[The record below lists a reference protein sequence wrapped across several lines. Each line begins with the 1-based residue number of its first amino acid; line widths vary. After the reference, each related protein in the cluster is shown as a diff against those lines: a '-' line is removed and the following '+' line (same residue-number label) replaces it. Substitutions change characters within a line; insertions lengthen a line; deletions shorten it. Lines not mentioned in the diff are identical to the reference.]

1 MATSLFPTPVP
12 RRKYPVEFKAGKLK
26 RDGNTNWLKADERKG
41 LVYMDQGDDQLMH
54 FYWKDRKNNA
64 VEDDLILFPEEAEF
78 IRVEQC
84 TTGRVYLLNFK
95 SSSRKL
101 FFWMQDAKDDKD
113 EENVAK
119 VNRLINDP
127 QAGLAESRQ
136 QQSSAGQLGS
146 PFQNMQNMDD
156 LAGFGMDQEQLL
168 QLLQGQG
175 FGGPPF
181 TSTTPAEPQSATAA
195 TSEAGSGVQT
205 TESNLGFTS
214 EQLGNLRNILSGI
227 QVPGTYIEIKEGT
240 RQPDVSLVDV
250 LTPSAIGPLL
260 NNPEIASALFP
271 HLPANIERSP
281 EELAAVIQSP
291 QFAQALQSLSIA
303 LQSGQLGPLLS
314 QLGLDP
320 SAGNGVEA
328 FLRAIQEQANR
339 RHRDHEDENTEDH
352 SGDRMEED

>member
-26 RDGNTNWLKADERKG
+26 RDGETNWLKPDERKG

-54 FYWKDRKNNA
+54 LYWKDRKSNV

-78 IRVEQC
+78 VRVDQC
-84 TTGRVYLLNFK
+84 TTGRVFLLNFK
-95 SSSRKL
+95 SSSLKL

-113 EENVAK
+113 DENATK

-127 QAGLAESRQ
+127 QGGLAESRQ
-136 QQSSAGQLGS
+136 QSNAGQLGS
-146 PFQNMQNMDD
+146 PFQSMDD

-168 QLLQGQG
+168 QLLQNHGG
-175 FGGPPF
+175 FNAPF
-181 TSTTPAEPQSATAA
+181 TSTTPASEPQSATAA
-195 TSEAGSGVQT
+195 TSEAGSGVQAT
-205 TESNLGFTS
+205 DSNFGFTS
-214 EQLGNLRNILSGI
+214 EQLGNLRTILSGI
-227 QVPGTYIEIKEGT
+227 QIPEGT
-240 RQPDVSLVDV
+240 RQPDINLNDV

-281 EELAAVIQSP
+281 EELTAVIQSP
-291 QFAQALQSLSIA
+291 QFAQALQSLSVA

-328 FLRAIQEQANR
+328 FLRAIQEQAGR
-339 RHRDHEDENTEDH
+339 RQRDHEDENTEDH

>member
-26 RDGNTNWLKADERKG
+26 RDGNTNWLKPDERKG

-54 FYWKDRKNNA
+54 FYWKERKANVA
-64 VEDDLILFPEEAEF
+64 EDDRILFPETAEF

-95 SSSRKL
+95 SSSDKL

-113 EENVAK
+113 EENAAK

-127 QAGLAESRQ
+127 QGGLAESRQ
-136 QQSSAGQLGS
+136 QSNAGQLSS
-146 PFQNMQNMDD
+146 PFQNMED
-156 LAGFGMDQEQLL
+156 LTGFGMDQEQLL
-168 QLLQGQG
+168 QLLQGHG
-175 FGGPPF
+175 AFSGPPF
-181 TSTTPAEPQSATAA
+181 TSTTPASEPQSATAA
-195 TSEAGSGVQT
+195 TSEAGSGAQT
-205 TESNLGFTS
+205 TDANLTS
-214 EQLGNLRNILSGI
+214 EQLGNLRNILSSI
-227 QVPGTYIEIKEGT
+227 QVPEGS
-240 RQPDVSLVDV
+240 RQPDINLADV
-250 LTPSAIGPLL
+250 LTPSEIAPLL

-281 EELAAVIQSP
+281 EELAAVVQSP
-291 QFAQALQSLSIA
+291 QFAQALQSLSFA

-314 QLGLDP
+314 QLDLDP
-320 SAGNGVEA
+320 SAGSGVEA
-328 FLRAIQEQANR
+328 FLRAIQEQAGR
-339 RHRDHEDENTEDH
+339 RQRDNEDENAEDH

>member
-26 RDGNTNWLKADERKG
+26 REGTTNLLKADERKG
-41 LVYMDQGDDQLMH
+41 LVYMDQGEDQLMH
-54 FYWKDRKNNA
+54 FYWKDRKSNT

-78 IRVEQC
+78 IRVDQC

-127 QAGLAESRQ
+127 QGGLAESRQ
-136 QQSSAGQLGS
+136 QSNTGQLGS
-146 PFQNMQNMDD
+146 PFQNMDD

-168 QLLQGQG
+168 QLLQGHG
-175 FGGPPF
+175 AFNGPPF
-181 TSTTPAEPQSATAA
+181 TSTTPASEPQSATAA
-195 TSEAGSGVQT
+195 TSEAGSGAQT
-205 TESNLGFTS
+205 TDSNLGLTS

-227 QVPGTYIEIKEGT
+227 QVPEGT
-240 RQPDVSLVDV
+240 RQPDVNLIDV

-303 LQSGQLGPLLS
+303 LQSGQLGPLLT

-339 RHRDHEDENTEDH
+339 RHRDHEDENAEDH

>member
-41 LVYMDQGDDQLMH
+41 LGDDQLMH

-136 QQSSAGQLGS
+136 QQ
-146 PFQNMQNMDD
+146 
-156 LAGFGMDQEQLL
+156 
-168 QLLQGQG
+168 
-175 FGGPPF
+175 
-181 TSTTPAEPQSATAA
+181 TA

-227 QVPGTYIEIKEGT
+227 QV
-240 RQPDVSLVDV
+240 PDVSLVDV

>member
-26 RDGNTNWLKADERKG
+26 RDGSTNWLKADERKG
-41 LVYMDQGDDQLMH
+41 LIYMDQGDDQLMH
-54 FYWKDRKNNA
+54 FYWKDRKNNT

-127 QAGLAESRQ
+127 QGGLAESRQ

-146 PFQNMQNMDD
+146 PFQNMDD

-168 QLLQGQG
+168 QLLQGHG
-175 FGGPPF
+175 AFNGPPF
-181 TSTTPAEPQSATAA
+181 TSTTPAEPQSTITA
-195 TSEAGSGVQT
+195 TSEGGSGAQNT
-205 TESNLGFTS
+205 DSNLGFTS

-227 QVPGTYIEIKEGT
+227 QVPEGT
-240 RQPDVSLVDV
+240 RQPDVNLVDV

-271 HLPANIERSP
+271 HLPPNIERSP

-291 QFAQALQSLSIA
+291 QFVQALQSLSIA
-303 LQSGQLGPLLS
+303 LQSGQLGPLLT

-328 FLRAIQEQANR
+328 FLRAIQEQAGRRNR
-339 RHRDHEDENTEDH
+339 GHEDENTEDH

>member
-227 QVPGTYIEIKEGT
+227 QVPEGT

-260 NNPEIASALFP
+260 NNPEIAS
-271 HLPANIERSP
+271 
-281 EELAAVIQSP
+281 ELAAVIQSP